1 MALTEKRPK
10 RAMKRRVFIV
20 RHGETEWNRELR
32 LQGQMEVALND
43 VGRQEAAETGARLA
57 QLCPEGRVAL
67 LTSDLAR
74 AADTCAIVAGKLGV
88 DRASVVQTKLLRER
102 SSGVHEG
109 RLWSELA
116 EGLGPAFHALP
127 SPKFVTVL
135 DAYTKGGETGE
146 SKEAFVR
153 RAQAAGEEVT
163 AFVDGLPEEVQTAVI
178 VSHGLLI
185 RTLLSLL
192 CFDRARD
199 EGWES
204 RFSWPLLDVKNA
216 SISELRR
223 QGSEW
228 WAMSLNETGHLRPK
242 EGDRYAI

>member
-1 MALTEKRPK
+1 
-10 RAMKRRVFIV
+10 MKRRVFVV

-32 LQGQMEVALND
+32 LQGQLDVALND
-43 VGRQEAAETGARLA
+43 VGTAEAADTGARLA
-57 QLCPEGRVAL
+57 QLCPEGKVAF
-67 LTSDLAR
+67 LTSDSAR
-74 AADTCAIVAGKLGV
+74 AADTCAIAAAKVGMKRV
-88 DRASVVQTKLLRER
+88 TIQKTTLLRER

-116 EGLGPAFHALP
+116 EALGPAFEALQ

-135 DAYTKGGETGE
+135 DAHTKDGATGE

-153 RAQAAGEEVT
+153 RSKEAGDFLT
-163 AFVDGLPEEVQTAVI
+163 AFVDGLPDDVGAVVV

-192 CFDRARD
+192 CFDRARE

-223 QGSEW
+223 QGGEW
-228 WAMSLNETGHLRPK
+228 WAVTLNETGHLRPK
-242 EGDRYAI
+242 DGDRYAI

>member
-1 MALTEKRPK
+1 
-10 RAMKRRVFIV
+10 MKRRVFVV

-32 LQGQMEVALND
+32 LQGQKDVALND
-43 VGRQEAAETGARLA
+43 VGRQEAEDAGARLA
-57 QLCPEGRVAL
+57 ALVPSGRVVF
-67 LTSDLAR
+67 LTSDSAR
-74 AADTCAIVAGKLGV
+74 AADTCAILAGKIGPE
-88 DRASVVQTKLLRER
+88 RTSVTMTEVLRER
-102 SSGVHEG
+102 SSGAYEG

-116 EGLGPAFHALP
+116 DGLGSAFQALP

-135 DAYTKGGETGE
+135 DAYTKDGATGE

-153 RAQAAGEEVT
+153 RAKAAGDEVT
-163 AFVDGLPEEVQTAVI
+163 AFVDGLPEDVQAAVI

-192 CFDRARD
+192 CFDRARE

-223 QGSEW
+223 HGSEW
-228 WAMSLNETGHLRPK
+228 WAVTLNETGHLRPK